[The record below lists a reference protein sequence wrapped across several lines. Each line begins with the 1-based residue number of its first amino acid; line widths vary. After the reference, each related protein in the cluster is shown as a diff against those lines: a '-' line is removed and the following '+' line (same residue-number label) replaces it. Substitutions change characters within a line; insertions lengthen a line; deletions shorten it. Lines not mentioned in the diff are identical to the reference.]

1 MKLNQHSRIQGI
13 VQGAIFGIVGL
24 ALAAAVGF
32 PYFENVGE
40 IGPVP
45 AALFIVIVLF
55 FTGVL
60 AAVGG
65 IITTRK
71 DYFENKIIIEEA
83 DRERASKLGAA
94 KVPYW
99 LSSLFDVI
107 AQLIPFAVLI
117 AVICFGIFG
126 EGLSR
131 PIFSIITAV
140 ATGANGFIIAQRV
153 SGRELLKYITNPPGS
168 IPSFPKYVFLEH
180 ILGNLLINFPIN
192 GAFAYVTYHE
202 GPKHT
207 FSSVK
212 TDDLAID
219 LLLTCIVVAILVALT
234 SLMEA
239 TADAH
244 AGRMAPPISRP
255 RYIPGTAVEFLA
267 LAAMGA
273 CFWALCYAPLWAF
286 GVKTLTLPWLI
297 IIKGEL
303 SAIVAAFAAFF
314 AAYWSIL
321 KVQKDKEANTAAA

>member
-1 MKLNQHSRIQGI
+1 MKLQKHSLVQGI

-24 ALAAAVGF
+24 VLAAAVGF
-32 PYFENVGE
+32 PYFENVGK
-40 IGPVP
+40 ISPVP
-45 AALFIVIVLF
+45 AMLFIVIALF

-71 DYFENKIIIEEA
+71 DYFENKIIIEGA
-83 DRERASKLGAA
+83 DREKASKLGAA

-107 AQLIPFAVLI
+107 AQWIPFAVLI
-117 AVICFGIFG
+117 AAICFGIFG

-131 PIFSIITAV
+131 PIFAIVTAFV
-140 ATGANGFIIAQRV
+140 TGANGFIIARRA
-153 SGRELLKYITNPPGS
+153 SGRELLKYITNPPSS

-202 GPKHT
+202 GPKHPFT
-207 FSSVK
+207 SVK

-244 AGRMAPPISRP
+244 AGRVIPPASRSGHV
-255 RYIPGTAVEFLA
+255 PGTAVKVLA
-267 LAAMGA
+267 FVAMGVV
-273 CFWALCYAPLWAF
+273 FWALCYSPLWAL
-286 GVKTLTLPWLI
+286 GVETLSLPWAI
-297 IIKGEL
+297 FIKGEL

-321 KVQKDKEANTAAA
+321 KVQKEKAGNTAAS